1 MPYRETPFLAHLQSE
16 AARRRSS
23 SAASLIHSSFPSS
36 DSLHTIHF
44 PNFPARRFLTGTYR
58 YSVSRLMPNS
68 RASAAFES
76 PSATRRRNS
85 AARVGDN
92 DGFLPV
98 YFPSLFAI
106 AIPSRWRSRISSLSN
121 SALCGAPHKAA
132 WKATASALP
141 RKLEPARAE
150 TAQTLI

>member
-1 MPYRETPFLAHLQSE
+1 
-16 AARRRSS
+16 
-23 SAASLIHSSFPSS
+23 
-36 DSLHTIHF
+36 
-44 PNFPARRFLTGTYR
+44 
-58 YSVSRLMPNS
+58 MPNS

-76 PSATRRRNS
+76 PSATLRRNS

-150 TAQTLI
+150 TAQTLIEKIPLDPSPAAIAQVGSGRSLDGIADQA